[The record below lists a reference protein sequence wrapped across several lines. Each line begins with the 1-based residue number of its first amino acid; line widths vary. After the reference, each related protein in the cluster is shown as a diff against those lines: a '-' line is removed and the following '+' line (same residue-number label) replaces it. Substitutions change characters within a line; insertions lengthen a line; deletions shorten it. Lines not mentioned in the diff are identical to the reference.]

1 MEAPGDCGLLWCTQL
16 CVAKAGFKPG
26 SFAFGLPNPVLIH
39 FMFLWTVHSL
49 CAGLWSESQ
58 LAGGASS
65 GGTSWIPWEIVQ
77 TLNVG
82 LFADTPLG

>member
-1 MEAPGDCGLLWCTQL
+1 MACFGAHS
-16 CVAKAGFKPG
+16 CVWQRQDLNLGA
-26 SFAFGLPNPVLIH
+26 LPLDSQIQCLIH